1 MLFYFPGLTSLW
13 KKCDW
18 ASLSLRVLLSKNQC
32 FVLLFLLHLQKYL
45 KWHLSTCVLEASLVR
60 VALILVRMGINTGSL
75 ALLLKDLIYL
85 DPGGVRVWVVL
96 NAPRVILTWS
106 QGWEP
111 LNATL
116 GSVLWITGFQI
127 KFEHWRSAFED
138 QYSPSGHTCTVL
150 WLE

>member
-85 DPGGVRVWVVL
+85 DPGRVRVWVVL

-106 QGWEP
+106 QG
-111 LNATL
+111 
-116 GSVLWITGFQI
+116 
-127 KFEHWRSAFED
+127 
-138 QYSPSGHTCTVL
+138 
-150 WLE
+150 